1 MNIRNNIT
9 NYLFDKEY
17 VICTYEDYI
26 YIFNY
31 NYLDSFNSKRI
42 TIRIPKKQV
51 VINGEDLKIVK
62 ITKEEILINGI
73 IRGLLIDDE

>member
-17 VICTYEDYI
+17 IICAYEYNI

-31 NYLDSFNSKRI
+31 NYLDSFNSKRMS
-42 TIRIPKKQV
+42 IRIPKKYL
-51 VINGEDLKIVK
+51 VINGEDLKIIK
-62 ITKEEILINGI
+62 ITKEEMLINGT
-73 IRGLLIDDE
+73 IRGLTIDDE